1 MIDNQTSAPA
11 IHERKPHL
19 TGWRLSANDE
29 HVVFDARHCQ
39 IVNVQCGGMTG
50 RNYEQATDIARLI
63 LEAPNLLA
71 HLKFAVALLG
81 PLCGGTAQ
89 VEAMRAAITKAE
101 G

>member
-1 MIDNQTSAPA
+1 MSEHTEWTA
-11 IHERKPHL
+11 IHERKGHL
-19 TGWRLSANDE
+19 TGWFLSAGDE
-29 HVVFDARHCQ
+29 HVVFDAKHCQ

-50 RNYEQATDIARLI
+50 RKYDEATDIARLI
-63 LEAPNLLA
+63 AESPNLLA
-71 HLKFAVALLG
+71 QLKFAVALLG